1 MLYISKGK
9 LVKRR
14 RKQVLVSRFGGGQVL
29 NELQS
34 RLWLNGLTGFVEP
47 MDSEEKQA
55 VLFLIKEG
63 LAIACEM
70 DTGREQYLALTKCIL
85 CVYKKKGRTWFYK
98 KREKEVLLW
107 LRYQG
112 MRLSIEELIFLF
124 EKKIAPT
131 PERLKKGNEEAI
143 RRLLYPSPIIIGN
156 PLRNVMA
163 VALCRDEII
172 STVLSLL
179 KKREIFLI

>member
-14 RKQVLVSRFGGGQVL
+14 RKKVLVALFGRGQVL

-34 RLWLNGLTGFVEP
+34 RLWLNGLNGFVET
-47 MDSEEKQA
+47 MDAQEEQA
-55 VLFLIKEG
+55 IQFLIKEG
-63 LAIACEM
+63 LAISCEM
-70 DTGREQYLALTKCIL
+70 DTGRERYFTLAKCIL
-85 CVYKKKGRTWFYK
+85 CVYKKKGRTLFYK

-124 EKKIAPT
+124 EKRIAPT

-172 STVLSLL
+172 STILSLL

>member
-9 LVKRR
+9 LIKRR
-14 RKQVLVSRFGGGQVL
+14 RKQVLVSRFGGRQVL

-47 MDSEEKQA
+47 MDYQEEQA
-55 VLFLIKEG
+55 VLYLIKEG
-63 LAIACEM
+63 LAISCEL
-70 DTGREQYLALTKCIL
+70 DTGREKYFTLTRCIL
-85 CVYKKKGRTWFYK
+85 CAYKKKGGTLFYSK
-98 KREKEVLLW
+98 KEKEVLLW

-112 MRLSIEELIFLF
+112 IRLNIEELIFLF

-131 PERLKKGNEEAI
+131 PERLKKGNEDAI

-156 PLRNVMA
+156 PLRNIMA
-163 VALCRDEII
+163 VALCRDEVIGA
-172 STVLSLL
+172 VLSLI

>member
-1 MLYISKGK
+1 MLYISKGR

-14 RKQVLVSRFGGGQVL
+14 RKKVLVSLFGGRQVL
-29 NELQS
+29 NELET
-34 RLWLNGLTGFVEP
+34 RLWLNGLNGFVEP
-47 MDSEEKQA
+47 LDDVEEKIA
-55 VLFLIKEG
+55 RSLIKNG
-63 LAIACEM
+63 LAIGCEM
-70 DTGREQYLALTKCIL
+70 DTGREHYFTLTKCIL
-85 CVYKKKGRTWFYK
+85 CTYKKKSCTLFYS

-107 LRYQG
+107 LRYKG

-131 PERLKKGNEEAI
+131 PERLKKGNEEEI

-156 PLRNVMA
+156 PLRNIMA
-163 VALCRDEII
+163 VALCRDDVIGA
-172 STVLSLL
+172 VLSLI